1 LTAVERI
8 EKVLVVAV
16 AKLQKRF
23 GKEGFLKRPGFA
35 AAAAAA
41 AAAGVELASGVALHM
56 ARVCSCKKPNL
67 L

>member
-35 AAAAAA
+35 AAAA
-41 AAAGVELASGVALHM
+41 GVELASGVALHM